1 MGGRRRGMYGFSILG
16 CCNFYETTAFASFL
30 VARNMTGNVLKLL
43 SVEDLSSTGM
53 GRGMDENGI
62 KLTLT

>member
-1 MGGRRRGMYGFSILG
+1 MVLYIYIVG

-30 VARNMTGNVLKLL
+30 VARNTTGNVLKLL
-43 SVEDLSSTGM
+43 SSWKIYPRRV
-53 GRGMDENGI
+53 GRERRGEGMDENGI